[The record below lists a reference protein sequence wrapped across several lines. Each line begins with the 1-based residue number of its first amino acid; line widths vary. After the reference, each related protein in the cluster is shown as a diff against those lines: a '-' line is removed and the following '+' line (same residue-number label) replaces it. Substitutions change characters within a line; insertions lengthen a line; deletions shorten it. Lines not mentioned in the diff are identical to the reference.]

1 MNRSDPSRNLFMLK
15 GPLSRKGYDWW
26 WHNFTGRS
34 KKTGE
39 EKSFFIEYFICNP
52 DSGGA
57 QPVLGQLEENRKKGI
72 KPSYAMIKAGFWG
85 KNAQQIHNFYGIDDF
100 SHDESCLDVRIA
112 ANELTETRMKGSC
125 AVTLEEAAAHPEYM
139 SGWGSMSWDLAI
151 EKKIAFNVGY
161 GASPLFRSLNA
172 FEMFWHAE
180 GIKTEFSGTVVL
192 NGEEFEV
199 KPENSWG
206 YSDKNWGADFTSP
219 WLWISSCNL
228 TSLITG
234 KRLENSAVEFGGGN
248 PAVYGVSLGRKLLGE
263 LYYEGKSYE
272 YNFSKFWTGSRIDF
286 NFREGAEK
294 NTWTLKAENRK
305 SRVEMRLDCQRD
317 EMLLV
322 NYEAPNGK
330 KLHNRLWNG
339 GTGQGEMTL
348 YAKTRKG
355 WTMVDRIAMKNT
367 GCEYGEYGESVK

>member
-34 KKTGE
+34 KQTGE

-100 SHDESCLDVRIA
+100 SHDESRLDVRIA

-125 AVTLEEAAAHPEYM
+125 AVTREEAAAHPEYM

-161 GASPLFRSLNA
+161 GASPLFRRLNA

-234 KRLENSAVEFGGGN
+234 KHLENSAVEFGGGN

-367 GCEYGEYGESVK
+367 GCEYGEYGRSVK